1 MKNKKATN
9 EATLSPR
16 MYEALELAFKLHGH
30 DARKSSQV
38 PYLAH
43 LLHVCALVIQDGG
56 DEDEAVAALL
66 HDALEDKPEK
76 INEKKIL
83 RRFGDRVL
91 QIVKICTDTPPGF
104 KGGPKPPWRDRKDA
118 YLKHVSTEPP
128 ALLRV
133 TIADKIDNARAIL
146 ADHRRFGD
154 ELWNRFNAG
163 KEEVQW
169 YYDAS
174 VKAYHKAGATGPL
187 IKELKTL
194 VGKINRL

>member
-1 MKNKKATN
+1 MKEKKTKK

-30 DARKSSQV
+30 DTRKSSPV
-38 PYLAH
+38 PYIAH
-43 LLHVCALVIQDGG
+43 LLHVCALVLQDGG
-56 DEDEAVAALL
+56 NEDEAVAALL

-76 INEKKIL
+76 INEKKIR
-83 RRFGDRVL
+83 RRFGEKVL
-91 QIVKICTDTPPGF
+91 QIVNICTDTPEGF
-104 KGGPKPPWRDRKDA
+104 KGGPKPPWRERKDA
-118 YLKHVSTEPP
+118 YLQRVGKEPP
-128 ALLRV
+128 TLLRV

-154 ELWNRFNAG
+154 ELWKRFNAG

-174 VKAYHKAGATGPL
+174 VKAYRKAGVTGPL
-187 IKELKTL
+187 LKELKQL